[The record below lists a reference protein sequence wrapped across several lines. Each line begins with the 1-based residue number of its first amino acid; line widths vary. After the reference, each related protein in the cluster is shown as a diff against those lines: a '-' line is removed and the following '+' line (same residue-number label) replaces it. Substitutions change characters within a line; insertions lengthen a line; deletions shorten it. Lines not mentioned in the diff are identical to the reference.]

1 MDVGDL
7 KVFAAVAEAGVV
19 TRAAVQLNTVQSN
32 VTARLHALEEELGVA
47 LFHRHSR
54 GMSLTSAGVQLQR
67 YAARILALVDEAK
80 SAVSDT
86 GEPRGV
92 LRLGSME
99 TTAAIRM
106 PTLLVR
112 YAEQFPLVDLNL
124 QTGVTEQL
132 IQDVLDRKLDGAFVA
147 GPVVQGELESILA
160 FEEEMTVAT
169 SINAGSLDRLI
180 STCPEMKILVFRQ
193 GCVYRKKL
201 ETFLRDR
208 GAAKIKVLEFGTL
221 EGILGCVAAGVGIT
235 MLPVSVVN
243 SGAGLASHVL
253 PKDEALIQTVFVS
266 RTASHADAS
275 LVRFR
280 ELVEENASRDV
291 RPKSKATRLKAVK

>member
-1 MDVGDL
+1 MDVRDL
-7 KVFAAVAEAGVV
+7 KVFAAVAETGVV

-32 VTARLHALEEELGVA
+32 VTARLQALEEELGVA

-54 GMSLTSAGVQLQR
+54 GMSLTSAGIHLQD
-67 YAARILALVDEAK
+67 YATRILALVDEAK

-86 GEPRGV
+86 GEPRGF

-99 TTAAIRM
+99 TTAAIRT
-106 PTLLVR
+106 PALLIR
-112 YAEQFPLVDLNL
+112 YAEQFPLVDMNL
-124 QTGVTEQL
+124 HTGTTDQL
-132 IQDVLDRKLDGAFVA
+132 VQDVLDRKLDGAFVA
-147 GPVVQGELESILA
+147 GPVLHRELESIVA
-160 FEEEMTVAT
+160 FQEEMTVAT
-169 SINAGSLDRLI
+169 SINAGPLEDLI
-180 STCPEMKILVFRQ
+180 SSLSEIKILVFRQ

-235 MLPVSVVN
+235 MLPVSVVS
-243 SGAGLASHVL
+243 SGVGLAYHAL
-253 PKDEALIQTVFVS
+253 PQEEALIQTVFVS
-266 RTASHADAS
+266 RAASYAQPS

-280 ELVEENASRDV
+280 QLVEENASRDV
-291 RPKSKATRLKAVK
+291 RKKPKAPRLKAVK